1 MQAMSHHRIPRLKLR
16 STIMRVDPNYIA
28 NLTASLDQSTGQE
41 DTLTSELSSN
51 LRVASLQDD
60 PVAVAQST
68 LLSSS
73 ISQDDTFVQTASN
86 EASRLQVTDSTLGEV
101 VTQITSALT
110 TAVSGNNGTLN
121 ASNIASIV
129 QSLSGIRDQVLSLA
143 NTSYQGQYLF
153 GGSQGSTPPFT
164 LDTSTNPATA
174 NYTGDTNVQSIQTPS
189 GQKIQV
195 NLPGSAVFGAAGS
208 GVLGALNQLISD
220 FSGGAATATITAD
233 TGALTTALGQLSSQ
247 RSTLDSALSRLQSSS
262 TYVQTEESQLK
273 VAQINLVAAD
283 PTAVASQLSQVETQ
297 HQALLSV
304 INALGSSDLFSLMR

>member
-1 MQAMSHHRIPRLKLR
+1 
-16 STIMRVDPNYIA
+16 MRVDPNYIS
-28 NLTASLDQSTGQE
+28 NLAAALNQSTQQE
-41 DTLTSELSSN
+41 NTLTSELSSG
-51 LRVASLQDD
+51 LRVASLSDG

-68 LLSSS
+68 LLGSS
-73 ISQDDTFVQTASN
+73 IAKDDTFVQTASN
-86 EASRLQVTDSTLGEV
+86 ETSRMQVTDSTLGEV
-101 VTQITSALT
+101 VTQITSALS

-121 ASNIASIV
+121 ASNLATIA
-129 QSLSGIRDQVLSLA
+129 QTLSGIRDQVLSLA

-174 NYTGDTNVQSIQTPS
+174 IYNGDSNVQYVATPS
-189 GQKIQV
+189 GQNIQI

-220 FSGGAATATITAD
+220 FSGGATTASLTAD

-247 RSTLDSALSRLQSSS
+247 RSTLDSALSRLQSTS
-262 TYVQTEESQLK
+262 TYTQTEESQLK
-273 VAQINLVAAD
+273 VAQSNLVSAD
-283 PTAVASQLSQVETQ
+283 PAAVATQLSQAEVQ

-304 INALGSSDLFSLMR
+304 ISALGSSNLFSLMK

>member
-1 MQAMSHHRIPRLKLR
+1 
-16 STIMRVDPNYIA
+16 MRVDPNYIS
-28 NLTASLDQSTGQE
+28 NLAAALNQSTQQE
-41 DTLTSELSSN
+41 NTLTSELSSG
-51 LRVASLQDD
+51 LRVASLSDG

-68 LLSSS
+68 LLGSS
-73 ISQDDTFVQTASN
+73 IAKDDTFVQTASN
-86 EASRLQVTDSTLGEV
+86 ETSRMQVTDSTLGEV
-101 VTQITSALT
+101 VTQITSALS

-121 ASNIASIV
+121 ASNLATIA
-129 QSLSGIRDQVLSLA
+129 QTLSGIRDQVLSLA

-174 NYTGDTNVQSIQTPS
+174 IYNGDSNVQYVATPS
-189 GQKIQV
+189 GQNIQI

-220 FSGGAATATITAD
+220 FSGGATSAALTAD

-247 RSTLDSALSRLQSSS
+247 RSTLDSALSRLQSTS
-262 TYVQTEESQLK
+262 TYTQTEESQLK
-273 VAQINLVAAD
+273 VAQSNLVSAD
-283 PTAVASQLSQVETQ
+283 PAAVATQLSQAEVQ

-304 INALGSSDLFSLMR
+304 ISALGSSNLFSLMK

>member
-1 MQAMSHHRIPRLKLR
+1 
-16 STIMRVDPNYIA
+16 MRVDPNYIS
-28 NLTASLDQSTGQE
+28 NLAAALNQSTQQE
-41 DTLTSELSSN
+41 NTLTSELSSG
-51 LRVASLQDD
+51 LRVASLSDG

-68 LLSSS
+68 LLGSS
-73 ISQDDTFVQTASN
+73 IAKDDTFVQTASN
-86 EASRLQVTDSTLGEV
+86 ETSRMQVTDSTLGEV
-101 VTQITSALT
+101 VTQITSALS

-121 ASNIASIV
+121 GSNLATIA
-129 QSLSGIRDQVLSLA
+129 QTLSGIRDQVLSLA

-174 NYTGDTNVQSIQTPS
+174 IYNGDSNVQYVATPS
-189 GQKIQV
+189 GQNIQI

-220 FSGGAATATITAD
+220 FSGGATTASLTVD

-247 RSTLDSALSRLQSSS
+247 RSTLDSALSRLQSTS
-262 TYVQTEESQLK
+262 TYTQTEESQLK
-273 VAQINLVAAD
+273 VAQSNLVSAD
-283 PTAVASQLSQVETQ
+283 PAAVATQLSQAEVQ

-304 INALGSSDLFSLMR
+304 ISALGSSNLFSLMK